1 VARGA
6 PAIVVPLFPQD
17 RADTAARG
25 GHAPPRSKERATSMS
40 FGKHNADIVIST
52 ALRTAIGTFGGSLKD
67 IPATDLGATVGTAV
81 IERSGVDPGRIDQ
94 VIVGN
99 ILSAGQGMNPGR
111 QVGVRSGVPVEAPGL
126 TLNRMCGS
134 GLQAVISAAQ
144 EIALGD
150 ADVVL
155 AGGIENMDQAP
166 FLMPKGRYGY
176 RMGLPDAK
184 ILDHMVYDGLWDIFN
199 DYHMGLT
206 AENVA
211 ERYGITREDCDAYAA
226 RSHQLA
232 AKANSEETFAGQI
245 VPVPIKAKKQT
256 VDFTTDEH
264 VRPDAT
270 AEGLA
275 RLKPVFKNDGGVVTA
290 GNASGV
296 NDGAALMLVSSAE
309 KAEELGL
316 PVQGWLIAAAVSGVD
331 PAYMGIGMVPAS
343 QKVLEKAGLSVDDID
358 VVEANEAFASV
369 ALAVQRELGV
379 PDEKMN
385 PVGGAVALGHPI
397 GATGAVLV
405 VKTLH
410 ELERRQGRYGLVTLC
425 IGGGM
430 GIAAVLER
438 AA

>member
-1 VARGA
+1 MG
-6 PAIVVPLFPQD
+6 F
-17 RADTAARG
+17 G
-25 GHAPPRSKERATSMS
+25 NGSM
-40 FGKHNADIVIST
+40 DIVIST
-52 ALRTAIGTFGGSLKD
+52 PLRTAIGTFGGSLKD
-67 IPATDLGATVGTAV
+67 VPATDLGATVGKAV
-81 IERSGVDPGRIDQ
+81 IERSGIDVGRIDQ

-111 QVGVRSGVPVEAPGL
+111 QVGVKSGIPVEAPGL

-134 GLQAVISAAQ
+134 GLQAIINAAQ

-155 AGGIENMDQAP
+155 AGGIENMDMAP
-166 FLMPKGRYGY
+166 FLLPKGRYGY
-176 RMGLPDAK
+176 RMGMPDAK
-184 ILDHMVYDGLWDIFN
+184 ILDHMVYDGLWDVFN
-199 DYHMGLT
+199 DYHMGNT

-226 RSHQLA
+226 RSHHLA
-232 AKANSEETFAGQI
+232 AKANSEENFAGQI
-245 VPVPIKAKKQT
+245 VPVPIKQKKQT
-256 VDFTTDEH
+256 VEFTTDEH
-264 VRPDAT
+264 VRAEAT
-270 AEGLA
+270 AESLA
-275 RLKPVFKNDGGVVTA
+275 RLRPVFKKDGLVTA

-296 NDGAALMLVSSAE
+296 NDGAALMLVAGAD

-316 PVQGWLIAAAVSGVD
+316 PVNGRLVSAAVSGVD

-343 QKVLEKAGLSVDDID
+343 LKALEKAGLAIDDID

-369 ALAVQRELGV
+369 ALAVQRELKV

-397 GATGAVLV
+397 GATGAVLT
-405 VKTLH
+405 VKALY
-410 ELERRQGRYGLVTLC
+410 ELERRQARYALVTLC

-430 GIAAVLER
+430 GIAAVFER
-438 AA
+438 LG

>member
-1 VARGA
+1 
-6 PAIVVPLFPQD
+6 
-17 RADTAARG
+17 
-25 GHAPPRSKERATSMS
+25 MS
-40 FGKHNADIVIST
+40 FGKHIDADIVIST
-52 ALRTAIGTFGGSLKD
+52 PLRTAIGTFGGALKD
-67 IPATDLGATVGTAV
+67 TPATELGATVGTAV
-81 IERSGVDPGRIDQ
+81 VERSGVDPARIDQ

-111 QVGVRSGVPVEAPGL
+111 QVGIRSGVPVEAPGL

-134 GLQAVISAAQ
+134 GLQALISAAQ

-150 ADVVL
+150 AEVIL

-176 RMGLPDAK
+176 RMGMPDAK

-199 DYHMGLT
+199 DYHMGMT

-211 ERYGITREDCDAYAA
+211 ERYGISREDCDAYAA

-232 AKANSEETFAGQI
+232 AKANGEEAFSGQI
-245 VPVPIKAKKQT
+245 VPVSLKSKKQT
-256 VDFTTDEH
+256 IEFITDEH

-270 AEGLA
+270 AEGLG
-275 RLKPVFKNDGGVVTA
+275 RLRPVFKRDGGVVTA

-296 NDGAALMLVSSAE
+296 NDGAAMMLVTSST

-316 PVQGWLIAAAVSGVD
+316 PVQGRLVAAAVSGVD

-343 QKVLEKAGLSVDDID
+343 NQALQKAGLSIDDID

-369 ALAVQRELGV
+369 ALAVQRELKV

-438 AA
+438 VS

>member
-1 VARGA
+1 
-6 PAIVVPLFPQD
+6 
-17 RADTAARG
+17 
-25 GHAPPRSKERATSMS
+25 MS
-40 FGKHNADIVIST
+40 FGQHNADIVIST
-52 ALRTAIGTFGGSLKD
+52 PLRTAIGTFGGSLKEV
-67 IPATDLGATVGTAV
+67 PATDLGATVGKAV
-81 IERSGVDPGRIDQ
+81 IERSGVDPARIDQ

-111 QVGVRSGVPVEAPGL
+111 QVGVKSGVPVQAPGL

-134 GLQAVISAAQ
+134 GLQAIVNAAQ

-150 ADVVL
+150 AEVVL

-166 FLMPKGRYGY
+166 FLLPKGRYGY

-184 ILDHMVYDGLWDIFN
+184 ILDHMVNDGLWDAFN
-199 DYHMGLT
+199 DYHMGIT

-232 AKANSEETFAGQI
+232 AKAHSEELFAGQI
-245 VPVPIKAKKQT
+245 VPVPIKQKKQT

-264 VRPDAT
+264 VRPDST
-270 AEGLA
+270 AEKLA
-275 RLKPVFKNDGGVVTA
+275 RLRPVFKRDGLVTA
-290 GNASGV
+290 GNASGI
-296 NDGAALMLVSSAE
+296 NDGAAMMLVTSAA
-309 KAEELGL
+309 KAQAFGL
-316 PVQGWLIAAAVSGVD
+316 PVNGRLVSAAVSGVD

-343 QKVLEKAGLSVDDID
+343 AKALEKAGLTIDDLD
-358 VVEANEAFASV
+358 VVEANEAYASV
-369 ALAVQRELGV
+369 ALAVQRELKV

-397 GATGAVLV
+397 GATGAVLT
-405 VKTLH
+405 VKTLY
-410 ELERRQGRYGLVTLC
+410 ELERRQARYGLVTLC

-430 GIAAVLER
+430 GIAMCVER
-438 AA
+438 